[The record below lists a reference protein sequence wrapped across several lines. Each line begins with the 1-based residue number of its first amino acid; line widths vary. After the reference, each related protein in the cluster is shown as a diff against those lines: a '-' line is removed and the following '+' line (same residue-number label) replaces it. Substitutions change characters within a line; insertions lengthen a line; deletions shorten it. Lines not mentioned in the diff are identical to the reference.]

1 MSVLGSGN
9 DFHSN
14 YKVVSLKLLND
25 VEYEKA
31 KISCNKLHKSFF
43 NDYNHCF
50 NTLEQ
55 SKSYLWSLT
64 RYTLTELTS

>member
-1 MSVLGSGN
+1 MPVLGSGK
-9 DFHSN
+9 DFHSK

-43 NDYNHCF
+43 LMTIITVLLVHRNNQ
-50 NTLEQ
+50 NPTNGL
-55 SKSYLWSLT
+55 
-64 RYTLTELTS
+64 